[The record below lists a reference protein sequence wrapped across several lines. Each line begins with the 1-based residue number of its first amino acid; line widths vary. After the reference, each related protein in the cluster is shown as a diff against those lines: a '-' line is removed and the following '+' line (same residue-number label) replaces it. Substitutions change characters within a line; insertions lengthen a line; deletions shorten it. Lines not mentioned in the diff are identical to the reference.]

1 MHSLIAFLQD
11 AQQVGSL
18 TQIILTEGLGGGF
31 LIRLRRVESLILVVV
46 LDLGGAVV
54 PRPNPLTLKLLLG
67 P

>member
-1 MHSLIAFLQD
+1 M
-11 AQQVGSL
+11 
-18 TQIILTEGLGGGF
+18 LTEGLGGGF

-46 LDLGGAVV
+46 LDLGGAGV